1 MSSDIKSNGFLP
13 SDLRIGI
20 ILFEKK
26 KKKVKQFTF
35 ISEYYCRHKAI

>member
-26 KKKVKQFTF
+26 EKVKQFTF